1 MNIQQ
6 QNGTLTILGLRE
18 LSAANAH
25 SFRDEASAALKPHLH
40 AVEIDFSEAGL
51 VDSCGLGALVSLY
64 KAANHI
70 NNNGGVTMRLLNP
83 PPPVQQMF
91 ELTRMHH
98 LFEIVRR
105 NEEPEPQVPP
115 ASPAKKGEK
124 GAVS

>member
-1 MNIQQ
+1 MNIQRQ
-6 QNGTLTILGLRE
+6 DRTLLITGLRE

-25 SFRDEASAALKPHLH
+25 SFRDEASAALRPHLE

-64 KAANHI
+64 KTANQI

-105 NEEPEPQVPP
+105 DEEPDAPAPLVPR
-115 ASPAKKGEK
+115 AKKD
-124 GAVS
+124 ASR

>member
-25 SFRDEASAALKPHLH
+25 SFREEAWAALQPHLE
-40 AVEIDFSEAGL
+40 AIEIDFSDAGL

-64 KAANHI
+64 KAANHV

-105 NEEPEPQVPP
+105 NEAPEPPVPP
-115 ASPAKKGEK
+115 ATPAKKG
-124 GAVS
+124 AVS

>member
-1 MNIQQ
+1 MNIQRQ
-6 QNGTLTILGLRE
+6 DGTLTITGLRE

-25 SFRDEASAALKPHLH
+25 SFREEASAALRPHLE

-64 KAANHI
+64 KTANHI

-105 NEEPEPQVPP
+105 NEEPDAPP
-115 ASPAKKGEK
+115 PVAPPAKKG
-124 GAVS
+124 AVS